1 MMRSRSS
8 RLFIV
13 LIHLVGVST
22 NLPHNTWS
30 NTPFWQGI
38 RGVHPMAIFL
48 ESLQL
53 PGGVDGG
60 LDELLARLRAAGYD
74 FPEDEVLSE
83 PFWLQDD
90 TDGTC
95 LGPGGTFGQCGDA
108 SLWLVRKRRRR
119 RRRDDGGSILS
130 RLVMRGA
137 DGNDSDEA
145 SVWGYA
151 LELVDVSTGRR
162 RSRDV
167 GNDASSSDVEADQST
182 DEGECLVSRPAS
194 YDADRERTLRLGSC
208 ASNEAWVWRISG
220 DGVLSQDERAISLS
234 LTRRQ
239 RQEQISQR
247 RQQQQ
252 QQRQRH
258 SQRQNSDDDRQTIIQ
273 RPADPLRRLLLDSAP
288 QVAPNGIDADS
299 SLLLDEGTR
308 ANCIWRVNSSTAVTT
323 QCAMD
328 ESEAPASAQSDQKR
342 LVNFSLIRYQTSTD
356 SARLPILPEE
366 PEEDSASGIASSDN
380 DVPKEEPR
388 ECSSTN
394 DEDNSSPTACQSHP
408 DQADTN
414 PPIEEEIVVPAMFPE
429 LKPASQLL
437 FGGTPSPSAIKTNN
451 KRPQQRTRPA
461 KATAASASFSSH
473 MVGAS
478 PLTLGAVAY
487 PRSSKLGAGL
497 PGSAA
502 ASSLVGPGANRNLLH
517 YPPSQSS
524 VQGPIPHGDAP
535 HKVRKIP
542 KHPYI
547 EASNDGVWV
556 DDETGLEYLTDL
568 SDYLGHDRKDTGRH
582 TLMGVGQYTRTV
594 FKIKVRCLFGIHG
607 YDFYIKILG
616 AHKHFLLPFLCLFF
630 ISLSSPPGLWMRP
643 LRLQA

>member
-1 MMRSRSS
+1 MR
-8 RLFIV
+8 
-13 LIHLVGVST
+13 
-22 NLPHNTWS
+22 N
-30 NTPFWQGI
+30 
-38 RGVHPMAIFL
+38 
-48 ESLQL
+48 
-53 PGGVDGG
+53 
-60 LDELLARLRAAGYD
+60 
-74 FPEDEVLSE
+74 
-83 PFWLQDD
+83 
-90 TDGTC
+90 
-95 LGPGGTFGQCGDA
+95 
-108 SLWLVRKRRRR
+108 
-119 RRRDDGGSILS
+119 
-130 RLVMRGA
+130 A
-137 DGNDSDEA
+137 DGDGSDEA

-151 LELVDVSTGRR
+151 LELVDVSAGRR

-167 GNDASSSDVEADQST
+167 DNDGDANADDADQST

-194 YDADRERTLRLGSC
+194 HEADQERSLRLGSC
-208 ASNEAWVWRISG
+208 TSNEAWVWRISG

-252 QQRQRH
+252 QRQRH
-258 SQRQNSDDDRQTIIQ
+258 SQRQNSDDDRQAIQ
-273 RPADPLRRLLLDSAP
+273 RPAEPLRRLLLDSAP

-308 ANCIWRVNSSTAVTT
+308 ANCIWRVNASTAVAT
-323 QCAMD
+323 QCATY
-328 ESEAPASAQSDQKR
+328 ESEAPATASAQSDQKR

-366 PEEDSASGIASSDN
+366 PEENSASGIASSDN
-380 DVPKEEPR
+380 DGSKEEPR

-394 DEDNSSPTACQSHP
+394 DEDNSSQTACQSHP
-408 DQADTN
+408 DEAETN
-414 PPIEEEIVVPAMFPE
+414 PPIEQEIVFPAMFPE

-502 ASSLVGPGANRNLLH
+502 ASSLVGLDANRNILH

-524 VQGPIPHGDAP
+524 VQSPIPHGDAP

-568 SDYLGHDRKDTGRH
+568 SDYLGHDRKETGRH

-607 YDFYIKILG
+607 FEFFYQDTC
-616 AHKHFLLPFLCLFF
+616 AHKHFLLPFLCLLF
-630 ISLSSPPGLWMRP
+630 ISLSSPSGLWMRP

>member
-1 MMRSRSS
+1 
-8 RLFIV
+8 
-13 LIHLVGVST
+13 
-22 NLPHNTWS
+22 
-30 NTPFWQGI
+30 
-38 RGVHPMAIFL
+38 MAIFL

-53 PGGVDGG
+53 PSGLGG

-74 FPEDEVLSE
+74 FPEDDVLGE

-90 TDGTC
+90 ADGLC

-119 RRRDDGGSILS
+119 RRRYRNSMLS

-137 DGNDSDEA
+137 DGSNDDDAA

-151 LELVDVSTGRR
+151 LELVDVSRP
-162 RSRDV
+162 RDV
-167 GNDASSSDVEADQST
+167 GSNAADTDVDAYQST
-182 DEGECLVSRPAS
+182 DEGECLVSTRPAS
-194 YDADRERTLRLGSC
+194 CDADQERTLRLGSC

-220 DGVLSQDERAISLS
+220 DGVLSQDERAIALS

-239 RQEQISQR
+239 QQEQISQR
-247 RQQQQ
+247 RQQQLQ
-252 QQRQRH
+252 QQKQQQQQHQRLRH
-258 SQRQNSDDDRQTIIQ
+258 SQRQNGDDGLPEIIP

-288 QVAPNGIDADS
+288 QVAPNGMHVDS
-299 SLLLDEGTR
+299 SLLLLDEGTR
-308 ANCIWRVNSSTAVTT
+308 ANCIWRVNASTAVAT
-323 QCAMD
+323 QCAVD
-328 ESEAPASAQSDQKR
+328 ESEAPTTQASAQSDQKR

-366 PEEDSASGIASSDN
+366 PEEDSASATTSSDN
-380 DVPKEEPR
+380 DDKVEPHQ
-388 ECSSTN
+388 CSSTN
-394 DEDNSSPTACQSHP
+394 DEDNSLPTACQSHP
-408 DQADTN
+408 DQAKTN
-414 PPIEEEIVVPAMFPE
+414 PPIEKDIVVPAMFPE
-429 LKPASQLL
+429 LKPASQLP
-437 FGGTPSPSAIKTNN
+437 FFGTPSPSAIRTNK
-451 KRPQQRTRPA
+451 KRSQRTRPTKA
-461 KATAASASFSSH
+461 KAASASFSSH

-524 VQGPIPHGDAP
+524 VQSPIPHGDAP

-568 SDYLGHDRKDTGRH
+568 SDYLGHDRKETGRH

-594 FKIKVRCLFGIHG
+594 FKIKVRCLFGIYG
-607 YDFYIKILG
+607 FEFLYQDTF
-616 AHKHFLLPFLCLFF
+616 AHKTCTFYCFSLHF
-630 ISLSSPPGLWMRP
+630 IP
-643 LRLQA
+643 L